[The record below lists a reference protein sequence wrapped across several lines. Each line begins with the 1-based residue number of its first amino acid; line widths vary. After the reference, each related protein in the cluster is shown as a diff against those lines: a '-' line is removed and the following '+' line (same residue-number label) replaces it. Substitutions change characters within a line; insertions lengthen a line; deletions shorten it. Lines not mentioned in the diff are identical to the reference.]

1 MNTTKII
8 SASGAIAMTA
18 MLFSGIA
25 AMADRDLSP
34 IGDALAVAAPFVST
48 TAATSAILSSKPST
62 ARLTGQAVV
71 KVAANALIPS
81 HRQSASDHA
90 TISKWNRLT
99 GSPDVQTMLA

>member
-25 AMADRDLSP
+25 TMADRNVSP
-34 IGDALAVAAPFVST
+34 MGDAVAVATSVATPIATAVAAPLARGTITVS
-48 TAATSAILSSKPST
+48 ATKLV
-62 ARLTGQAVV
+62 G

>member
-25 AMADRDLSP
+25 AMADRNLSP
-34 IGDALAVAAPFVST
+34 IGDVVAVAAPFAST
-48 TAATSAILSSKPST
+48 TVAASAIQSSKPST
-62 ARLTGQAVV
+62 AKLTGQAVV
-71 KVAANALIPS
+71 KVATNAPMPL

>member
-25 AMADRDLSP
+25 AMAGRNLSP
-34 IGDALAVAAPFVST
+34 MGDATTVAAAVVTPVAAPLARDTITVS
-48 TAATSAILSSKPST
+48 ATKLV
-62 ARLTGQAVV
+62 GQAVV
-71 KVAANALIPS
+71 KVAANAPTPS
-81 HRQSASDHA
+81 HRQGALDHA